1 MGTGPWEPL
10 GPWEGEPRS
19 LMLAPMAG
27 VTDLPFRLLAR
38 ECGASLAITEFTNS
52 TALTREATTSWRRM
66 ETHPMEDPFIPQ
78 IFGGDLDDMV
88 TAAGLLEP
96 QAQIID
102 LNFGCPAPKVTRVC
116 AGAALMGH
124 PETLLDIVRAVSE
137 RVEIPVT
144 AKMRLGTGQGPDTVL
159 DLVER
164 LPDAGAK
171 RICIHGRTLKQR
183 YAGVA
188 NWDTIAEAVE
198 RSSVPVIANGDV
210 VDASSAAACF
220 ERTAASGVMIGRGAI
235 GRPQVFGEIRVGL
248 GWMEEHDLPWVANDP
263 EAWDVA
269 GEIERAFMTRQW
281 CWSRYI
287 ELAEATTGLR
297 AKWMQRHAVAFT
309 KGCPAGEPSEPRCT
323 ASRTNT
329 RSQHQSRLSLRAK
342 PPNEPQ
348 KEDCHSSMS
357 WASAHASSVVSPR
370 ILRTSR
376 TSSQ

>member
-1 MGTGPWEPL
+1 MQEAWGVDMGTGPWKPM

-66 ETHPMEDPFIPQ
+66 ETHEMEDPFIPQ

-88 TAAGLLEP
+88 TAARLLEP

-124 PETLLDIVRAVSE
+124 PDLLLDIVKAVSE
-137 RVEIPVT
+137 QVQIPVT

-171 RICIHGRTLKQR
+171 RICIHGRTLRQR

-188 NWDTIAEAVE
+188 NWDTIAQAVK

-210 VDASSAAACF
+210 VDAPSAAACL
-220 ERTAASGVMIGRGAI
+220 EQTAAAGLMIGRGAI

-248 GWMEEHDLPWVANDP
+248 GWMNEADLPWVAKDPDAWAIAND
-263 EAWDVA
+263 
-269 GEIERAFMTRQW
+269 IERAFLTRRW

-297 AKWMQRHAVAFT
+297 PKWMQRHAVAFT
-309 KGCPAGEPSEPRCT
+309 KGLPGGRAIRAEMHNQPDAQAFAASVEVFLGGAT
-323 ASRTNT
+323 A
-329 RSQHQSRLSLRAK
+329 Q
-342 PPNEPQ
+342 
-348 KEDCHSSMS
+348 
-357 WASAHASSVVSPR
+357 
-370 ILRTSR
+370 
-376 TSSQ
+376 